1 MANFAGNGGNN
12 TQNGTNND
20 DTFDY
25 SQGGN
30 DTLNGLGGNDTFK
43 MGGALNALDAI
54 NGGSGADTLRLA
66 GNTAVSFG
74 ATTIR
79 NIETIKL
86 ADGFDYNLSF
96 NDGNIGRNETL
107 TIDGSAL
114 DASSVLTSISLAE
127 LDGHLDVTG
136 GAADDTL
143 FGGQKSDVLTG
154 GAGDDTL
161 FGAKGADVLEGGA
174 GADEYGLARPGSGS
188 KYDTFIGFDAQNA
201 DTIAVAFGVD
211 GVDATV
217 NGGELNDAS
226 FDADLAAAI
235 GNGQMAAHHAVLF
248 APDDGDLAGR
258 LFLIIDQ
265 NGNSGYQAGKDHV
278 VELDSAEHLG
288 ALGVE
293 DFVPAM

>member
-1 MANFAGNGGNN
+1 MANFTGTSGNN
-12 TQNGTNND
+12 TQNGTNSD
-20 DTFDY
+20 DKFDY

-30 DTLNGLGGNDTFK
+30 DTLSGLGGKDTFIL
-43 MGGALNALDAI
+43 GAAFTVDDTI
-54 NGGSGADTLRLA
+54 NGGSGKDTLKLA
-66 GNTAVSFG
+66 GNYSLNFDAGLQS
-74 ATTIR
+74 
-79 NIETIKL
+79 IETIKL
-86 ADGFDYNLSF
+86 ANGFGYNFGFIDANVAANS
-96 NDGNIGRNETL
+96 TMK
-107 TIDGSAL
+107 IDGSAL
-114 DASSVLTSISLAE
+114 DASSTLVSIGGAE
-127 LDGHLDVTG
+127 SDGHFEITG
-136 GAADDTL
+136 GAAADTL

-154 GAGDDTL
+154 GGGDDTL
-161 FGAKGADVLEGGA
+161 FGAKGADVLEGGG

-188 KYDTFIGFDAQNA
+188 KFDTFIGFDAQV

-226 FDADLAAAI
+226 FEADLAAEI

-248 APDDGDLAGR
+248 VPDEGNLAGR
-258 LFLIIDQ
+258 VFLIIDQ

-278 VELDSAEHLG
+278 VELDGAEHLG